1 MTVVTKQAWLD
12 SAPWIDRPDADID
25 AYLARLDEDPGFDLR
40 SALECWRRDGV
51 VVFEQAIE
59 PALLDAFEADLQELR
74 TAGFNSVDYAA
85 ITPETVK
92 IRP

>member
-40 SALECWRRDGV
+40 SALECWRRDTPSDS
-51 VVFEQAIE
+51 VFTARSAASFATCFSTP
-59 PALLDAFEADLQELR
+59 PASHSR
-74 TAGFNSVDYAA
+74 
-85 ITPETVK
+85 
-92 IRP
+92 